1 MNADFNASANI
12 ALRFAS
18 EILKLEL
25 NLKQEEQGESS
36 SMMTVTNAT
45 TPLHASIN
53 AGSKANEQGYR
64 YCNGNLVR
72 NGSVAPTMSS
82 VASILQ
88 GCYESRSPCLGGQTK
103 QSCSAK
109 RFAALDEFIEKKGNG
124 G

>member
-12 ALRFAS
+12 ALRFAIK
-18 EILKLEL
+18 ILKL

-53 AGSKANEQGYR
+53 AGSKLG
-64 YCNGNLVR
+64 V
-72 NGSVAPTMSS
+72 VADTLSS

-88 GCYESRSPCLGGQTK
+88 DCYEGRSPCLGGQTK
-103 QSCSAK
+103 QSCSVRSIAM
-109 RFAALDEFIEKKGNG
+109 LDEFIEKKGNG

>member
-12 ALRFAS
+12 ALRFATK
-18 EILKLEL
+18 ILKLE
-25 NLKQEEQGESS
+25 LKQEEQGESS

-53 AGSKANEQGYR
+53 AGSKLGIVISN
-64 YCNGNLVR
+64 NNTD
-72 NGSVAPTMSS
+72 GSVAPTMSS

-88 GCYESRSPCLGGQTK
+88 GCYEGRSLFMRGQTK
-103 QSCSAK
+103 QPCNVK
-109 RFAALDEFIEKKGNG
+109 RFATLDEFIEKKGNG

>member
-1 MNADFNASANI
+1 
-12 ALRFAS
+12 
-18 EILKLEL
+18 
-25 NLKQEEQGESS
+25 
-36 SMMTVTNAT
+36 MTVTITNAT

-53 AGSKANEQGYR
+53 AGSKANEQGYC

-72 NGSVAPTMSS
+72 NGSVASTMSS

-88 GCYESRSPCLGGQTK
+88 GCYERRSLFMREQTE

-109 RFAALDEFIEKKGNG
+109 RFAALDEFIEKRGNG